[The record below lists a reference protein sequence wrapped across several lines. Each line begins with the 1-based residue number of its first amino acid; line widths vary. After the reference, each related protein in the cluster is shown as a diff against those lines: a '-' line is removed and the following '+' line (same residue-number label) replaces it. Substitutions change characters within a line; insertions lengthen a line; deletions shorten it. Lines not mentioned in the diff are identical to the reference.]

1 MTETELRVFDV
12 QEILF
17 GWRCPSVPGTRVITP
32 LDTSKVFGL
41 VPADCLLDQ
50 PVCPQAL
57 RWAADHA
64 GDGGA
69 ASDPAATAHLIALS
83 QALLLGVTRG
93 LPGLNEVAQ
102 CDVHC
107 PVGLQFACDK
117 VLLAISLQSHSTHCR
132 GGSSVDGVDILA
144 GTFEHLDLFDV
155 ILDPFDGVSIDVIA
169 NGNLLLAN

>member
-1 MTETELRVFDV
+1 MTETELRVFNI

-41 VPADCLLDQ
+41 VPTDRLLDQ

-83 QALLLGVTRG
+83 QALLLGGTRG

-102 CDVHC
+102 RDVHR

-132 GGSSVDGVDILA
+132 GGSGVDGVDILA